1 MVFCSWLMLLT
12 IITFIFIFLMI
23 TAITDNLFTWY
34 SGHIEWNVHILLNGM
49 LELNMN
55 SSPCID
61 LLGQ

>member
-1 MVFCSWLMLLT
+1 
-12 IITFIFIFLMI
+12 MI

-61 LLGQ
+61 LLGQWYMYKVGQNFPPVNLCY